1 MNLDQL
7 SDAQRRRIEEA
18 TKNVPFA
25 DLLGLK
31 LDSVEPGSATMSL
44 PVREEL
50 KQNNRVVHGGAIASL
65 IDSAAAY
72 AVIPLLNQ
80 NETATTIDLTV
91 SYVRPLRIGV
101 ATASAKVLRAG
112 GRIIVIS
119 AEVLDND
126 GNLAATGLTTYLRL
140 SKQ

>member
-7 SDAQRRRIEEA
+7 SETQRQRIEEA

-25 DLLGLK
+25 DLIGLK

-44 PVREEL
+44 AVSEEL

-91 SYVRPLRIGV
+91 SYVRPLRTGV

>member
-7 SDAQRRRIEEA
+7 SEPQRRRIEEA
-18 TKNVPFA
+18 TKNIPYA

-31 LDSVEPGSATMSL
+31 LNSVEPGSATMSL
-44 PVREEL
+44 AVREEL

-80 NETATTIDLTV
+80 NETATTVDLTI
-91 SYVRPLRIGV
+91 SYVRPLKAGV

>member
-1 MNLDQL
+1 MNLSQL
-7 SDAQRRRIEEA
+7 NEDQRRRIEEA

-25 DLLGLK
+25 DLIGLK
-31 LDSVEPGSATMSL
+31 LDSVAPGSATMSL
-44 PVREEL
+44 AVREEL

-65 IDSAAAY
+65 IDSAAAF

-80 NETATTIDLTV
+80 NETATTVDLTI
-91 SYVRPLRIGV
+91 SYVRPLKAGV

-126 GNLAATGLTTYLRL
+126 GNIAATGLTTYLRL
-140 SKQ
+140 SKH

>member
-7 SDAQRRRIEEA
+7 SKAQRLRIEEA

-25 DLLGLK
+25 DLIGLK
-31 LDSVEPGSATMSL
+31 LESVEPGSATMSL
-44 PVREEL
+44 AVREEL

-80 NETATTIDLTV
+80 NETATTVDLTI
-91 SYVRPLRIGV
+91 SYVRPLKAGV

-140 SKQ
+140 SKH

>member
-7 SDAQRRRIEEA
+7 SDTQRRRIEEA

-50 KQNNRVVHGGAIASL
+50 KQNNRVMHGGAIASL

>member
-44 PVREEL
+44 PVGEEL

>member
-91 SYVRPLRIGV
+91 SYVRPLRTGV

-140 SKQ
+140 SKP

>member
-1 MNLDQL
+1 MNLSQL
-7 SDAQRRRIEEA
+7 NEVQRRRIEEA

-25 DLLGLK
+25 DLIGLK
-31 LDSVEPGSATMSL
+31 LDSVAPGSATMSL
-44 PVREEL
+44 AVREEL

-65 IDSAAAY
+65 IDSAAAF

-80 NETATTIDLTV
+80 NETATTVDLTI
-91 SYVRPLRIGV
+91 SYVRPLKAGV

-126 GNLAATGLTTYLRL
+126 GNIAATGLTTYLRL
-140 SKQ
+140 SKH

>member
-7 SDAQRRRIEEA
+7 SEPQRRRIEEA
-18 TKNVPFA
+18 TKNIPYA

-44 PVREEL
+44 AVREEL

-80 NETATTIDLTV
+80 NETATTVDLTI
-91 SYVRPLRIGV
+91 SYVRPLKAGV